1 MGQLHSKR
9 VRQFYAN
16 WLKPVFVVVVVL
28 SCFRSAIAD
37 WNDVPTQSMEPTI
50 LVGDRIFVNKLAY
63 GLKFPFTTF
72 HLARW
77 DTPDRGEIVVFY
89 APGNGVRTVKRVVAV
104 PGDRIAL
111 RENQLVINDQ
121 SIKQIP
127 ASATDLNAYDLTDPE
142 PIRFVR
148 EDIGAGPYG
157 LMWQPA
163 RMAMR
168 SFGPLTIPSGHF
180 FVMGDNRDNSADSRY
195 FGLVSRDQIVGRV
208 VGIAFS
214 LDRDMYFKPRWDRFF
229 KGVK

>member
-1 MGQLHSKR
+1 MDQPQPTRIRHI
-9 VRQFYAN
+9 YTE
-16 WLKPVFVVVVVL
+16 WLKPVFIVVVVL

-50 LVGDRIFVNKLAY
+50 LVGDRIFVNKLAF

-89 APGNGVRTVKRVVAV
+89 APGNGDRTVKRVVAI

-111 RENQLVINDQ
+111 QQNQLVINDQ
-121 SIKQIP
+121 PMPQIP
-127 ASATDLNAYDLTDPE
+127 VSAADLKAFDLTDPS
-142 PIRFVR
+142 PIQFVR
-148 EDIGAGPYG
+148 EDIGSGPHG

-163 RMAMR
+163 RVAMR
-168 SFGPLTIPSGHF
+168 SFKPLTIPAGHY

-195 FGLVSRDQIVGRV
+195 FGLVAQDQIVCRV
-208 VGIAFS
+208 VGVAFS
-214 LDRDMYFKPRWDRFF
+214 LDCVWHFKSRWERLFH
-229 KGVK
+229 GVK